1 MNDTRLCLKCQ
12 KKKFRLI
19 EISMDNLIKIFAMV
33 KYNSLLI
40 IRKKIKKISI

>member
-12 KKKFRLI
+12 KKSQFI
-19 EISMDNLIKIFAMV
+19 EISMDNLIKLFCRV

-40 IRKKIKKISI
+40 IGKKIKKISI